1 MKHHVCKKTKLKIQ
15 KLYLESTLK
24 SHFRHRITK
33 TQNPNKILLVAN
45 QCFVGFRDLVFWWHF
60 SFFYFFRVA
69 STFKNANLFNHK
81 LKSWQLAVG
90 NSNRQTNKSKIWKVI
105 SEH

>member
-45 QCFVGFRDLVFWWHF
+45 QCFVGFRATVIRRYRFGVLVA
-60 SFFYFFRVA
+60 FFFFFRVA

-81 LKSWQLAVG
+81 LKSWQLA
-90 NSNRQTNKSKIWKVI
+90 N
-105 SEH
+105 

>member
-24 SHFRHRITK
+24 SHFRHRITFVLSEVEIK
-33 TQNPNKILLVAN
+33 TLNPNKILLVAN
-45 QCFVGFRDLVFWWHF
+45 QCFVGFRALVFWWHF

-81 LKSWQLAVG
+81 LKNDTIL
-90 NSNRQTNKSKIWKVI
+90 
-105 SEH
+105 